1 MSAMVG
7 GEPEPHPGPEGP
19 MIRVLV
25 VDDHRVVTETLA
37 AVIDSQDDLECVGVA
52 GTVSEMLDLAA
63 ERRPDVVIMD
73 VWLPGVD
80 GIEGARR
87 LLAIRP
93 SVRVVAFSGDSDD
106 DLVARAAEAGVTA
119 FVAKDSPLTA
129 MVQAIRSAAG

>member
-1 MSAMVG
+1 M
-7 GEPEPHPGPEGP
+7 
-19 MIRVLV
+19 
-25 VDDHRVVTETLA
+25 
-37 AVIDSQDDLECVGVA
+37 IDSQDDLECVGVA

-87 LLAIRP
+87 LLAARP

-106 DLVARAAEAGVTA
+106 AMVARAAAAGVTE
-119 FVAKDSPLTA
+119 FMAKDSPLTA